1 MHLLDMLSSLSF
13 IYPGLPGLLADFI
26 TTGGRLTSQETLGFS
41 RLGIP
46 ILLESHDPH
55 QDSNYEDCP
64 SAQFS
69 PIR

>member
-46 ILLESHDPH
+46 ILLEGYNPH
-55 QDSNYEDCP
+55 
-64 SAQFS
+64 
-69 PIR
+69 